1 MVRNVLVI
9 LITMNIVEQEMPS
22 TRAQNRQAAEP
33 EPVVGGAEPEHEPV
47 VGGAVPP
54 KQTRQRNSARAR
66 AKGAQG
72 GGVAH
77 HRHSRS
83 VPNQEANVE
92 EDRYLDDE
100 EPDIGKTL
108 HTKDGKVRI
117 T

>member
-1 MVRNVLVI
+1 M
-9 LITMNIVEQEMPS
+9 
-22 TRAQNRQAAEP
+22 
-33 EPVVGGAEPEHEPV
+33 
-47 VGGAVPP
+47 
-54 KQTRQRNSARAR
+54 
-66 AKGAQG
+66 
-72 GGVAH
+72 AH

-108 HTKDGKVRI
+108 HTKDGKVSF

>member
-9 LITMNIVEQEMPS
+9 LITMNISEQEMPS
-22 TRAQNRQAAEP
+22 TRAQNREAAEP
-33 EPVVGGAEPEHEPV
+33 EPVVEGAEPEPV

-54 KQTRQRNSARAR
+54 KQTRKRNSARAR

-77 HRHSRS
+77 HRRSRS
-83 VPNQEANVE
+83 VPNQEAIVE

-108 HTKDGKVRI
+108 HTKDGKVSF

>member
-1 MVRNVLVI
+1 MVRNVLMI
-9 LITMNIVEQEMPS
+9 LITMNISEQEMPS

-33 EPVVGGAEPEHEPV
+33 EPVVEGAEPEPV

-66 AKGAQG
+66 SKGAQG

-77 HRHSRS
+77 HRRSRS
-83 VPNQEANVE
+83 VPNQEAIVE

-108 HTKDGKVRI
+108 HTKDGKVSF